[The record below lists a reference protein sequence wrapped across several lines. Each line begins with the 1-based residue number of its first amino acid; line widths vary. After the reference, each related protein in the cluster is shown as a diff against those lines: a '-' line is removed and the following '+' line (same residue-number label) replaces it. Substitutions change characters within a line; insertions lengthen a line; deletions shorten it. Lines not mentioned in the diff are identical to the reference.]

1 MAKSVNASG
10 RMSVG
15 RFEEEFEKAFGVR
28 CNVKLSKWRNADNK
42 ATLASIRPKDF
53 NAPKKV
59 NLPIVGNMTVRTLK
73 ERFEANFGVMIE
85 LYVGRKIAPDN
96 VTIGAIREGRVDLS
110 KNKKVKKVE
119 EEVMSTKTSDNS
131 NELVSLSDEQ
141 IKEFKDQENEAEDAY
156 DYKYLAE
163 EIGEAGD
170 LKWAES
176 LLDISFEKCQDSSD
190 YVEVSEV
197 ALKLNLSND
206 FIIKS
211 YKKSEELASDFD
223 DYFKIAE
230 SILPQEMY
238 DEKRLGDKEW
248 GRELAKKADAC
259 KDMTNHCNELA
270 KLVYNELDDIKWATE
285 LLQAGEDIDSDLY
298 AYKDLA
304 VAVLEITDDN
314 DWTFRLFDKAI
325 NLAEGFDDYIYTA
338 STIFDNYYN
347 TDKYNDS
354 VKDKIN
360 NLFVEAYN
368 SAEEFNNFKDIC
380 QKYIDYPDY
389 KNSGVIA
396 EDLFNDSLEKAI
408 ELSPNADE
416 YYKEDFINLLD
427 ENGFKDE
434 ASKVREQ
441 SSLGMVIGITHPIDL
456 NGDTV
461 FKCSFDIDHNYYEDE
476 TGDTAPDRFWFDYDF
491 DKGELISYDNEGA
504 DLNYLKIP
512 HEDEDGFES
521 CWYLSSGE
529 NFIDMQGESI
539 NSVDGDHSSRLEE
552 VVDTLDQYE
561 FKKLCLLVLQKVKE
575 GV

>member
-1 MAKSVNASG
+1 
-10 RMSVG
+10 
-15 RFEEEFEKAFGVR
+15 
-28 CNVKLSKWRNADNK
+28 
-42 ATLASIRPKDF
+42 
-53 NAPKKV
+53 
-59 NLPIVGNMTVRTLK
+59 
-73 ERFEANFGVMIE
+73 MIE

-110 KNKKVKKVE
+110 KNKKIEKVE
-119 EEVMSTKTSDNS
+119 GEVMSTKSSDNS
-131 NELVSLSDEQ
+131 NESVALSDEQ
-141 IKEFKDQENEAEDAY
+141 IKEFKDQEKDAEDAY
-156 DYKYLAE
+156 DYQSLADE
-163 EIGEAGD
+163 VGEAGD
-170 LKWAES
+170 LKWAQS
-176 LLDISFEKCQDSSD
+176 LLDTSFEKCQDSSD

-206 FIIKS
+206 FIINS

-223 DYFKIAE
+223 EYFKIAE
-230 SILPQEMY
+230 SILPKEMY

-270 KLVYNELDDIKWATE
+270 KLVYNELDDTKWATE

-298 AYKDLA
+298 GYKDLA
-304 VAVLEITDDN
+304 VTVLEITDDN
-314 DWTFRLFDKAI
+314 NWTIRLFDKAI
-325 NLAEGFDDYIYTA
+325 SLAEGFDDYIYTA

-347 TDKYNDS
+347 TDKYNDL

-360 NLFVEAYN
+360 NLFIEAYN

-389 KNSGVIA
+389 KDSGVIT
-396 EDLFNDSLEKAI
+396 EDLFNDSLGKVI

-416 YYKEDFINLLD
+416 YYRNEFIDLLD
-427 ENGFKDE
+427 VNGFKDE
-434 ASKVREQ
+434 ASKVRKQ
-441 SSLGMVIGITHPIDL
+441 SSLGIVLGITHPIDL
-456 NGDTV
+456 NGDTS
-461 FKCSFDIDHNYYEDE
+461 FRCSFDIDYDYYEDE

-512 HEDEDGFES
+512 HEDGDGFES

-539 NSVDGDHSSRLEE
+539 NSVDGDYSNSLEE
-552 VVDTLDQYE
+552 IVEILDQYE
-561 FKKLCLLVLQKVKE
+561 FKKLCLLVLEKVKE
-575 GV
+575 SV